1 MKLLKLLPILAL
13 IGSFAMLESCDPV
26 SVSGPDT
33 TLTPQLPTTAFDYK
47 GIAFPAHFGLEGQ
60 LIRKE
65 ELNNHVA
72 TLGRVLFYDTRLSI
86 NNTISCGSCHKQ
98 SLGFA
103 DGEKVSMGFRGA
115 HTSRNSM
122 SIANPAMSGQLF
134 WDSRVSG
141 VRNLVLEPVQ
151 NHIEMGMEDLDLLE
165 TKLQNTSFYP
175 ALFEQAF
182 GSPEVTSDRI
192 AEGMSQFLRAMVSMD
207 SRFDHE
213 QASAFQNFTA
223 KEELGRQ
230 LFFSER
236 AQCSGCHGGINF
248 GNIPN
253 NNDLF
258 IATDLLVNS
267 SGISHEEVF
276 SSDLA
281 FSVNS
286 ASSEYGGEDTK
297 GTTNIGLDLTSVD
310 PGLGD
315 GNFKI
320 PSLRNIAVTGPYMHD
335 GRFESLSEV
344 MDFYSEGVQAHPHLD
359 DKFRDE
365 NGHARGLN
373 LSTLE
378 KEALIAFLETLTDDT
393 FMRDEK
399 FSDPF
404 RR

>member
-1 MKLLKLLPILAL
+1 MRLIKVLPILVLAGL
-13 IGSFAMLESCDPV
+13 FIGLQSCEPT
-26 SVSGPDT
+26 SVTG
-33 TLTPQLPTTAFDYK
+33 PTTELSPKLPERTFDYK
-47 GIAFPAHFGLEGQ
+47 GIEFPAHFRLEGQ
-60 LIRKE
+60 LINKE
-65 ELNNHVA
+65 ELNNDVA

-86 NNTISCGSCHKQ
+86 NNTISCGSCHEQK
-98 SLGFA
+98 LGFA
-103 DGEKVSMGFRGA
+103 DGEKVSMGFRGV

-141 VRNLVLEPVQ
+141 VRDLVLEPVQ
-151 NHIEMGMEDLDLLE
+151 NHIEMGMENLNLLE
-165 TKLQNTSFYP
+165 AKLQGTSFYP
-175 ALFEQAF
+175 DLFQKAF

-192 AEGMSQFLRAMVSMD
+192 AEGMSQFLRSMVSMD

-213 QASAFQNFTA
+213 QADGFQGFTA

-230 LFFSER
+230 LFFSQKG
-236 AQCSGCHGGINF
+236 QCSGCHGGINF

-258 IATDLLVNS
+258 VATDRLINA
-267 SGISHEEVF
+267 SGASHEELM

-320 PSLRNIAVTGPYMHD
+320 PSLRNISVTGPYMHD
-335 GRFESLSEV
+335 GRFESLKEV
-344 MDFYSEGVQAHPHLD
+344 LDFYSEGIQPHSHLD
-359 DKFRDE
+359 DKFKDE